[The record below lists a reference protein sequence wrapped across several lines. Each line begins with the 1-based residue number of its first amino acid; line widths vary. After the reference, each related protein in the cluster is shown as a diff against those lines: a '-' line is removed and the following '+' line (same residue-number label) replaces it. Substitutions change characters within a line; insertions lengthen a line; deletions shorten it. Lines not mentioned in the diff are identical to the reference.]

1 MNDLTANADDR
12 ARHPIAVV
20 SERTGLSQDVLRV
33 WERRYRAVQPERGP
47 GGQRVYTDADLERLS
62 LLRSATEAGRTISQV
77 APLETAALRA
87 LIAEDVAARGRR
99 TPTAASEPATH
110 DRQEM
115 EDVVH
120 AALAHARAL
129 DGRSLDSLLRRAA
142 AANGIASFIGSVA
155 APLLRTVGDEWHA
168 GRLKPAH
175 EHLVSSLL
183 HDIVA
188 ESMRSFAR
196 QPGSPTLLVATPAGD
211 RHSIGAAFIGAA
223 AAVEGWNVLYLG
235 ADLPA
240 EDIADAAA
248 AADARIVA
256 MSVIYVDDRN
266 RVLTELRALRRQLPS
281 SVSVIAGGAGAVA
294 LAPDLS
300 AANIHVESSVAG
312 MVSALRRHG
321 GALRVPS
328 PR

>member
-1 MNDLTANADDR
+1 MNDLNGGADDR
-12 ARHPIAVV
+12 GRHPIAVV

-33 WERRYRAVQPERGP
+33 WERRYGAVQPERGP

-62 LLRSATEAGRTISQV
+62 LLRSATEGGRTISQV
-77 APLETAALRA
+77 AALGTDGLRA
-87 LIAEDVAARGRR
+87 LIAEDVAARQRR
-99 TPTAASEPATH
+99 APSVASEPDTR

-115 EDVVH
+115 EDVVL

-129 DGRSLDSLLRRAA
+129 DGPGIDGLLRRAA

-155 APLLRTVGDEWHA
+155 APLLRRVGDEWHA

-196 QPGSPTLLVATPAGD
+196 QPGAPTLLVATPAGD

-240 EDIADAAA
+240 DDIADAAA

-256 MSVIYVDDRN
+256 LSVIYFEDRD

-281 SVSVIAGGAGAVA
+281 SVALIAGGAGAVA
-294 LAPDLS
+294 LSSEL
-300 AANIHVESSVAG
+300 AADSIHVESSVAG
-312 MVSALRRHG
+312 MVSALRRHV